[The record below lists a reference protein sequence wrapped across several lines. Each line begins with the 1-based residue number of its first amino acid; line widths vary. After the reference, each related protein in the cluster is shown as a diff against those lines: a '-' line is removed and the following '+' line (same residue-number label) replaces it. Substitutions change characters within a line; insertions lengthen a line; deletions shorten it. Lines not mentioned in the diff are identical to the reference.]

1 MPAMRDINVSRIMT
15 ENPATVSPGSSA
27 DMVRQELERGGLHH
41 LPVVDEGRVV
51 GIVSSADL
59 MKLYLL
65 DGAAALRAAT
75 VAQIMA
81 ADPVV
86 IDSGSTMRKAAEVL
100 AGGGFHAL
108 PVVDADH
115 TLVGIVTSS
124 DLIIALLRSIPAG
137 DGSIMQEPEGSL
149 AALLEKNRML
159 ESVVDAAKHYIH
171 SGQAEREH
179 SVLVRK
185 LATLAGAERKV
196 SL

>member
-15 ENPATVSPGSSA
+15 ENPVTVSSGSTA
-27 DMVRQELERGGLHH
+27 DMVRQHLERGGLHH

-75 VAQIMA
+75 VAQIMVK
-81 ADPVV
+81 DPVV
-86 IDSGSTMRKAAEVL
+86 IDSGSTMREAAEVL

-115 TLVGIVTSS
+115 MLVGIVTSS
-124 DLIIALLRSIPAG
+124 DLVVALLRILPAG
-137 DGSIMQEPEGSL
+137 DGSIIQEPEGSL
-149 AALLEKNRML
+149 AELLEKNRRL
-159 ESVVDAAKHYIH
+159 ESVVDATKHYMH

-179 SVLVRK
+179 SVLVRA
-185 LATLAGAERKV
+185 LATLESSERKL